1 MTESFLWVGLA
12 NVVEP
17 INLLAI
23 LAGTLIG
30 MFIGAMPGLSATM
43 AIALLLPLTYSLR
56 PETGLAMLASL
67 YLAAMYGGSIAAILL
82 RTPGTPAAA
91 ATVLD
96 GYPMAQKGEAG
107 RALGLSLTASLIGGV
122 ISSIVLLTVA
132 PLLGRI
138 VLNFGPVE
146 IFAVA
151 VLGITIIGS
160 LSQGSA
166 ILGLMSGAIGLL
178 ISMVGMDLTTGTP
191 RFTFGILDLFGGVN
205 FTVAL
210 IGLFSIPQA
219 VRLIVMG
226 QANAGDRISNV
237 RDRMLPTGRQFLE
250 MLPNSLRSSVIGVFT
265 GLIPGTGGDTASWF
279 AYNEAKRFSKHK
291 AKFGTGYPAGIVAPE
306 AANNAV
312 VGGALI
318 PTIALGIPGSS
329 ATAVLLGGLMVHGIL
344 PGPTLMTE
352 YGDVTYTLLWAVMFA
367 NIALFLVGLLFTRA
381 CVAVTKIPNRVVGP
395 VIVVL
400 SVIGAFAINNSVFDI
415 GLMIAFGIVGLAFDQ
430 FQIPTPPLVIGLI
443 LGPILDTTLQQ
454 SLLIGAGS
462 WWIFLENP
470 ISATLLAVALL
481 SVLQATP
488 FFGSLARVFRKPRA
502 EGAESAGGDMAG
514 SRE

>member
-1 MTESFLWVGLA
+1 MTESLLWIGLA
-12 NVVEP
+12 NVFEP
-17 INLLAI
+17 VNLAAI
-23 LAGTLIG
+23 LAGTVIG
-30 MFIGAMPGLSATM
+30 MVIGAMPGLSATM
-43 AIALLLPLTYSLR
+43 AIALLLPLTFSMP
-56 PETGLAMLASL
+56 PETGLSMLASL

-96 GYPMAQKGEAG
+96 GFPMAQRGEAG

-122 ISSIVLLTVA
+122 ISAVALLTIA
-132 PLLGRI
+132 PVLGRI

-151 VLGITIIGS
+151 VLGVTIIGS
-160 LSQGSA
+160 LSQGSTV
-166 ILGLMSGAIGLL
+166 LGLLAGAIGLM
-178 ISMVGMDLTTGTP
+178 IGTVGMDPTTGTP
-191 RFTFGILDLFGGVN
+191 RFTFGVLNLFGGVE

-219 VRLIVMG
+219 IRLMAKGGAASGGRV
-226 QANAGDRISNV
+226 SSV
-237 RDRMLPTGRQFLE
+237 RDRMLPTLPQFRE
-250 MLPNSLRSSVIGVFT
+250 MLPNSVRSGVIGVLT

-279 AYNEAKRFSKHK
+279 AYNEAKRFSRDK
-291 AKFGTGYPAGIVAPE
+291 AAFGTGHPAGIVAPE

-312 VGGALI
+312 VGGALV

-352 YGDVTYTLLWAVMFA
+352 YGDVTYTLLWAVLLA
-367 NIALFLVGLLFTRA
+367 NVALFGVGLLFTRA
-381 CVAVTKIPNRVVGP
+381 CVAVTRIPDRVVGP

-400 SVIGAFAINNSVFDI
+400 SVIGSFAINNSMFDVW
-415 GLMIAFGIVGLAFDQ
+415 LMIAFGMLGFVLDEVG
-430 FQIPTPPLVIGLI
+430 IPTPPLVIGLI
-443 LGPILDTTLQQ
+443 LGPVLDTSLQQ
-454 SLLIGAGS
+454 SLLIGQGS
-462 WWIFLENP
+462 WSIFVRSP
-470 ISATLLAVALL
+470 ISAVLLAIAAL

-488 FFGSLARVFRKPRA
+488 LFGALGRRLRRPAGA
-502 EGAESAGGDMAG
+502 EGTGRDLPG